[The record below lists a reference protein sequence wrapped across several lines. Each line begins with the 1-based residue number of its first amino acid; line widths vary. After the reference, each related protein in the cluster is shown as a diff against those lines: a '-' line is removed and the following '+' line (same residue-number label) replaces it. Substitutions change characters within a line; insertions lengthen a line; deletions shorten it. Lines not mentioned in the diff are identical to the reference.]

1 MHCNTLNPYLKEVIK
16 VNNYNCL
23 YIGNLKKIAYC
34 TYPYYLDVFLY
45 KNMSKIYDANCVHFM
60 IYKDLT
66 SVEMFIYERY
76 AIRLFYSKK

>member
-1 MHCNTLNPYLKEVIK
+1 MHGFSFSKYLKNEHK
-16 VNNYNCL
+16 GHDYNCL

-45 KNMSKIYDANCVHFM
+45 KNMSKIPNAKGAHFI

-66 SVEMFIYERY
+66 SIKIKVYDEYFNNISNY
-76 AIRLFYSKK
+76 KK

>member
-1 MHCNTLNPYLKEVIK
+1 MHGFSFSKYLKNEHK
-16 VNNYNCL
+16 GHDYNCL

>member
-45 KNMSKIYDANCVHFM
+45 KNMSKIPNAKGAHFI

-66 SVEMFIYERY
+66 SIKIKVYDEYFNNISNY
-76 AIRLFYSKK
+76 KK